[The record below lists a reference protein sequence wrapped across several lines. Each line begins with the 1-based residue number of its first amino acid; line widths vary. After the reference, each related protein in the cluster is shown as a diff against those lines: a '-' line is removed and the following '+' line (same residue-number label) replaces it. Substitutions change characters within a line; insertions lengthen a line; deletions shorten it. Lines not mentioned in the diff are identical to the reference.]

1 MSKKPYHIVVGIT
14 GASGSIY
21 AKRLIEQLCKLRQK
35 NNLIIDLIFSDT
47 GKKVFLHEN
56 KEDFNINLPVRI
68 FENDNFFAPFAS
80 GSSTA
85 DALVIIPCSMGTLG
99 RIAHGTSENLMCRTA
114 DVVLK
119 EKKKLLLLIRE
130 TPLNLLHIKN
140 MELVCLAGGTIF
152 PASPS
157 FYLNPETI
165 EDVINS
171 VIFRIID
178 HLDINQEIKRWG
190 EK

>member
-21 AKRLIEQLCKLRQK
+21 AKCLIEQLCELKQK
-35 NNLIIDLIFSDT
+35 NNLIIDLIFSET

-56 KEDFNINLPVRI
+56 KEELNNDLPIRI
-68 FENDNFFAPFAS
+68 FDNDNFFAPFAS

-85 DALVIIPCSMGTLG
+85 DALIIIPCSMGTLG
-99 RIAHGTSENLMCRTA
+99 RIAHGTSENLICRTA

-130 TPLNLLHIKN
+130 TPLNLIHIKN
-140 MELVCLAGGTIF
+140 MELICLAGGTIF

-178 HLDINQEIKRWG
+178 HLEIDQEIKRWG
-190 EK
+190 KK